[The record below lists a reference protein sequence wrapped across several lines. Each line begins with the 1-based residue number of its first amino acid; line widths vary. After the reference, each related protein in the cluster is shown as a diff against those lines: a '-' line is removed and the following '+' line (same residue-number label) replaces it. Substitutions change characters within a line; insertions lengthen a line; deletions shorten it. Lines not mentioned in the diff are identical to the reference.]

1 MTMVCKICSDKRR
14 LEIDRELVR
23 VGNISKIAKKFGV
36 SYGSLYAHS
45 KKCVTRQLMKS
56 EEIRERLTAQNLFEE
71 IDFLVEKSKDILERA
86 DVNNEHMVSLKA
98 ISELRASYEFLT
110 RLAMQFKE
118 VMAEEEK
125 KKEREQVDFLKERFT
140 RKELELL
147 QSIYN
152 KKPGEI
158 LVSVKLLPASALASG
173 QEPFSTLNREVA
185 DSRFRD
191 ERKDEPP
198 VGTKKSFRQNTF

>member
-23 VGNISKIAKKFGV
+23 GGNVSKIAKEYGV
-36 SYGSLYAHS
+36 SYGSLYGHS
-45 KKCVTRQLMKS
+45 RRCVTRQLMKS
-56 EEIRERLTAQNLFEE
+56 EEMRERLTAQNLFDE

-86 DVNNEHMVSLKA
+86 DVNDEHMVSLKA
-98 ISELRASYEFLT
+98 IGELRANYEFLT

-118 VMAEEEK
+118 VMADQEK